1 MMMYHYFLIT
11 IFRWT
16 LYMLRIYFVKVV
28 QQCWRLQHFL
38 KKIREIEILNYNFQ
52 VDSKR
57 RGSTSSTSS
66 GNNNTKHIKRPM
78 NAFILWSQIERRK
91 ILSNQNQYSSNIHN
105 AEISKML
112 GKRWKNDLTDKD
124 REPFILE
131 AERLRLLHMKEHP
144 DYKYR

>member
-1 MMMYHYFLIT
+1 M
-11 IFRWT
+11 
-16 LYMLRIYFVKVV
+16 
-28 QQCWRLQHFL
+28 
-38 KKIREIEILNYNFQ
+38 
-52 VDSKR
+52 DSKR

-144 DYKYR
+144 DYKYRPRRKPKPMNHSGSGLKKDVAKYSFPLPSSLLSNVL